1 MKYYIKETQI
11 DVERQKTAGVKARN
25 DLESIFEDVGIKR
38 LDMPVL
44 MEKNDTSSKLAKLK
58 NHRTVYKTWKK
69 IVGDLKSGDQL
80 YVQFPVLEHSLFLHK
95 VFNKLNKS
103 GVEVILIIHDL
114 ELLRNSQNKN
124 SGFSKRMRIKLEE
137 SNILKVATKVISHN
151 QRMTDYLADNVI
163 DKEKIINLEIFDYL
177 IDDFEQRSGDMHD
190 RICLGKPLIIA
201 GNLRPKKAKYVY
213 DLPNNIDF
221 NLFGIGYEGVDK
233 PNEKYFGSF
242 LPEELPFALVGS
254 FGVVWDGETSE
265 TCSGI
270 FGEYLRINN
279 PHKTSLYLASDIPVL
294 IWKEAALAEFI
305 QENGCGIVVDSIYD
319 AKDAISKLSYEE
331 YATMQ
336 ANAAKVGKR
345 LRSGY
350 YTRKAIS

>member
-1 MKYYIKETQI
+1 MKYYVKETQI

-25 DLESIFEDVGIKR
+25 DLESIFEEVGIKR

-44 MEKNDTSSKLAKLK
+44 MEQNDTSGKLAKLK

-69 IVGDLKSGDQL
+69 IVGDLKGGDKL

-95 VFNKLNKS
+95 VFKRLNKL

-124 SGFSKRMRIKLEE
+124 SSFSKRMRIKLEE
-137 SNILKVATKVISHN
+137 SNILKVATKVVSHN
-151 QRMTDYLADNVI
+151 HRMTEYLANNVI
-163 DKEKIINLEIFDYL
+163 DKSKIIDLEIFDYL
-177 IDDFEQRSGDMHD
+177 IDDFDLHSEDLHD
-190 RICLGKPLIIA
+190 RIKLENPLIIA

-213 DLPNNIDF
+213 DLPSNIDF

-242 LPEELPFALVGS
+242 MPDELPFALIGS

-265 TCSGI
+265 TCSGV

-294 IWKEAALAEFI
+294 IWKEAALAEFVTKHA
-305 QENGCGIVVDSIYD
+305 CGIVVDSIYD
-319 AKDAISKLSYEE
+319 AKDVISKLSEEE

-336 ANAAKVGKR
+336 ANAAKIGKK
-345 LRSGY
+345 LRRGY